1 MTITKQTQAHR
12 YGNQLVG
19 TSGKRDGDGERRGR
33 GQWEERRGRG
43 EARQRSGTKR
53 GEQYV

>member
-19 TSGKRDGDGERRGR
+19 ASGKRDGDGERT
-33 GQWEERRGRG
+33 GRG
-43 EARQRSGTKR
+43 EAEVRD
-53 GEQYV
+53 